1 MAIGKVRYD
10 VSIITDYDIFLL
22 KQGTHYSIYQKFGAH
37 VLEIDGKKGTFF
49 AVWAPNAKKVSVVGD
64 FNNWDALAHPLT
76 SRWDNSGV
84 WEGFVSGVNKWD
96 LYKYHIE
103 SNTNGHAYDKGDPVA
118 FAWEIAPRTASIVH
132 SPDYTWGDEVW
143 MANRYK
149 HTSLEKP
156 WSIYEV
162 HLGSWRRDWTTGNSL
177 SYRELAD
184 QLSGYVAE
192 MGFTAVEILPV
203 MEHPFYGSW
212 GYQTLGFFAPTSRYG
227 TPEDFMYLIDRLHQK
242 GIAVILDWVPSHFPG
257 DSYGLANFDG
267 TCLYEHSDPRKGFH
281 PDWGSYIFNYS
292 RNEVRSF
299 IISSA
304 IYWLDQYHA
313 DGLRIDAVASML
325 YLDYSRKNGEW
336 IPNVYGGKENLE
348 AISLLRDLNKEVYG
362 RFPDVQTMAEESTAW
377 PMVTKPVHVGGLGF
391 GMKWNMGWMHDIL
404 EYMRKE
410 PIFRSYHHNQLTFS
424 IWYAFSENFLL
435 ALSHDEVVH
444 GKGSLLDKMSG
455 DWWQKRANLR
465 LLYGF
470 MYTHPGKKLL
480 FMGSE
485 FGQGR
490 EWNHDDA
497 LDWNLLRYP
506 EHQGL
511 HKWTLDLNN
520 VLKNYPPLYEYDFDM
535 SGFEW
540 IDCGDWQ
547 QNIITFIRK
556 GKTQGEYVLVVCN
569 FTPIPRGH
577 YRVGVPEFG
586 FWREIL
592 NSDATIYGGSGM
604 GNSGGVSA
612 EPVSAHGRQASLPLC
627 IPPLSITLFYKNRVD
642 T

>member
-1 MAIGKVRYD
+1 MTIGKVRND
-10 VSIITDYDIFLL
+10 ISILTDYDIFLL

-37 VLEIDGKKGTFF
+37 ILEIDGKKGTYF
-49 AVWAPNAKKVSVVGD
+49 AVWAPNAKTVSVIGD
-64 FNNWDALAHPLT
+64 FNSWDEIAHPL
-76 SRWDNSGV
+76 SPRWDDSGV
-84 WEGFVSGVNKWD
+84 WEGFIPGVNKWD

-103 SNTNGHAYDKGDPVA
+103 SKINGYVADKGDPVA

-132 SPDYTWGDEVW
+132 SPEYVWEDEDW
-143 MANRYK
+143 MTNRYK
-149 HTSLEKP
+149 HTALDRP
-156 WSIYEV
+156 WSIYEL

-177 SYRELAD
+177 SYKELAD

-192 MGFTAVEILPV
+192 MGFTAVEFLPV

-227 TPEDFMYLIDRLHQK
+227 TPEEFMYLIDRLHQK

-257 DSYGLANFDG
+257 DEYGLANFDG
-267 TCLYEHSDPRKGFH
+267 TCLYEHSDPRKGYH

-313 DGLRIDAVASML
+313 DGLRVDAVASML
-325 YLDYSRKNGEW
+325 YLDYSRKDGEW
-336 IPNVYGGKENLE
+336 IPNVHGGRENLE

-362 RFPDVQTMAEESTAW
+362 RFPDVQTIAEESTAW
-377 PMVTKPVHVGGLGF
+377 PMVTKPVHLGGLGF

-404 EYMRKE
+404 NYLCKD

-435 ALSHDEVVH
+435 ALSHDEAVH

-465 LLYGF
+465 LLYGY

-511 HKWTLDLNN
+511 HKWMLDLNTA
-520 VLKNYPPLYEYDFDM
+520 LKNYPPLYECDFDV

-540 IDCGDWQ
+540 IECGDWQ
-547 QNIITFIRK
+547 QNIILFVRR
-556 GKTQGEYVLVVCN
+556 GKTPGEYVLAVCN
-569 FTPIPRGH
+569 FTPTPRGH

-586 FWREIL
+586 FWKEIL

-604 GNSGGVSA
+604 GNSGGMNA
-612 EPVSAHGRQASLPLC
+612 EPVAAHGRQASLPLC
-627 IPPLSITLFYKNRVD
+627 IPPLSITLFYKERE
-642 T
+642 

>member
-10 VSIITDYDIFLL
+10 ISIVTDYDIFLL

-37 VLEIDGKKGTFF
+37 IIEHDGEKGTYF
-49 AVWAPNAKKVSVVGD
+49 AVWAPNAKKVSVIGG
-64 FNNWDALAHPLT
+64 FNDWNIASHPLS
-76 SRWDNSGV
+76 SRWDDSGV
-84 WEGFVSGVNKWD
+84 WEGFIPGVGKWD

-103 SNTNGHAYDKGDPVA
+103 SNFNGYIADKGDPIA
-118 FAWEIAPRTASIVH
+118 FVWEIAPKTASIVH
-132 SPDYTWGDEVW
+132 PLDYTWKDGEW

-149 HTSLEKP
+149 YTALNKP

-177 SYRELAD
+177 SYKELAD

-192 MGFTAVEILPV
+192 MGFTAVEFLPV

-212 GYQTLGFFAPTSRYG
+212 GYQTLGFFSPTSRYG
-227 TPEDFMYLIDRLHQK
+227 TPEDFMYLVDRLHQR

-257 DSYGLANFDG
+257 DDYGLALFDG

-281 PDWGSYIFNYS
+281 PDWKSHIFNYS

-304 IYWLDQYHA
+304 VFWLDKYHA

-325 YLDYSRKNGEW
+325 YLNYSRKDGEW
-336 IPNVYGGKENLE
+336 IPNVHGGKENLE
-348 AISLLRDLNKEVYG
+348 AMSLLRDLNKEIYG
-362 RFPDVQTMAEESTAW
+362 RFPDVQTIAEESTAW

-391 GMKWNMGWMHDIL
+391 GMKWNMGWMNDIL
-404 EYMRKE
+404 GYMRKD
-410 PIFRSYHHNQLTFS
+410 PVHRSYLHNQLTFS

-435 ALSHDEVVH
+435 ALSHDEIVY

-470 MYTHPGKKLL
+470 MYAHPGKKLL
-480 FMGSE
+480 FMGAE

-490 EWNHDDA
+490 EWNHDGA
-497 LDWNLLRYP
+497 LEWNLLRYP
-506 EHQGL
+506 EHQEL
-511 HKWTLDLNN
+511 HKWMLDLNN
-520 VLKNYPPLYEYDFDM
+520 VLKEYPPLYECDFEQ

-547 QNIITFIRK
+547 QSIIMFIRK
-556 GKTQGEYVLVVCN
+556 SKTPGEYILAVCN

-577 YRVGVPEFG
+577 YRVGVPAFG
-586 FWREIL
+586 SWKEIL
-592 NSDATIYGGSGM
+592 NSNASIYGGSGM
-604 GNSGGVSA
+604 GNSGGMVA
-612 EPVSAHGRQASLPLC
+612 EPVPAHGNQFSLPLC
-627 IPPLSITLFYKNRVD
+627 IPPLSITLFYR
-642 T
+642 TPEQ

>member
-1 MAIGKVRYD
+1 MATKKVRHD
-10 VSIITDYDIFLL
+10 ISMITEYDIFLL
-22 KQGTHYSIYQKFGAH
+22 KQGTHYTMYQKFGAH
-37 VLEIDGKKGTFF
+37 VLEIDGNKGTFF
-49 AVWAPNAKKVSVVGD
+49 AVWAPNAKTVSVIGD
-64 FNNWDALAHPLT
+64 FNNWDKDAHPLAP
-76 SRWDNSGV
+76 RWDESGV
-84 WEGFVSGVNKWD
+84 WEGFICGVNKWD

-103 SNTNGHAYDKGDPVA
+103 SNVHNYVADKGDPIA

-132 SPDYTWGDEVW
+132 SPDYLWGDGEW
-143 MANRYK
+143 MANRHK
-149 HTSLEKP
+149 NTALDKP

-177 SYRELAD
+177 SYKELAD

-192 MGFTAVEILPV
+192 MGFTAVEFLPV

-212 GYQTLGFFAPTSRYG
+212 GYQTLGFFAPTARYG

-257 DSYGLANFDG
+257 DDYGLANFDG
-267 TCLYEHSDPRKGFH
+267 TCLYEHSDPRKGYH
-281 PDWGSYIFNYS
+281 PDWGSHVFNYA

-304 IYWLDQYHA
+304 IFWIDQYHI
-313 DGLRIDAVASML
+313 DGFRIDAVASML
-325 YLDYSRKNGEW
+325 YLDYSRKEGEW
-336 IPNVYGGKENLE
+336 IPNIYGGRENLE
-348 AISLLRDLNKEVYG
+348 AISLLRDLNKEIYG
-362 RFPDVQTMAEESTAW
+362 RFPDVQTIAEESTAW
-377 PMVTKPVHVGGLGF
+377 PMVTKPVHLGGLGF
-391 GMKWNMGWMHDIL
+391 GMKWNMGWMNDIL

-435 ALSHDEVVH
+435 SLSHDEVVY

-470 MYTHPGKKLL
+470 MYAHPGKKLL
-480 FMGSE
+480 FMGAE

-497 LDWNLLRYP
+497 LDWSVLRYP

-511 HKWTLDLNN
+511 HKWVLDLNYA
-520 VLKNYPPLYEYDFDM
+520 LKKYPPLYECDFDQ

-540 IDCGDWQ
+540 VDCGDWQ
-547 QNIITFIRK
+547 QSIIVFLRK
-556 GKTQGEYVLVVCN
+556 SKTPGEYVLAVCN
-569 FTPIPRGH
+569 FTPTPRPH

-586 FWREIL
+586 FWKEIL
-592 NSDATIYGGSGM
+592 NSDASVYSGSGM
-604 GNSGGVSA
+604 GNSGGLAA
-612 EPVSAHGRQASLPLC
+612 EAVPTHGRPASLPLN
-627 IPPLSITLFYKNRVD
+627 IPPLAITFFYKER
-642 T
+642 

>member
-1 MAIGKVRYD
+1 MATRKVRHD
-10 VSIITDYDIFLL
+10 ISIITEYDIFLL
-22 KQGTHYSIYQKFGAH
+22 KQGTHYTMYQKFGAH
-37 VLEIDGKKGTFF
+37 VLEVDGKKGTFF
-49 AVWAPNAKKVSVVGD
+49 AVWAPNAKKVSVIGD
-64 FNNWDALAHPLT
+64 FNNWDNDAHPLAP
-76 SRWDNSGV
+76 RWDESGV
-84 WEGFVSGVNKWD
+84 WEGFICGVNKWD
-96 LYKYHIE
+96 LYKYHVE
-103 SNTNGHAYDKGDPVA
+103 SHVNNYVADKGDPLA

-132 SPDYTWGDEVW
+132 SPDYVWEDGDW

-149 HTSLEKP
+149 YTALDKP

-177 SYRELAD
+177 SYKELAD

-192 MGFTAVEILPV
+192 MGFTAVEFMPV

-212 GYQTLGFFAPTSRYG
+212 GYQTLGFFAPTARYG

-257 DSYGLANFDG
+257 DDYGLATFDG
-267 TCLYEHSDPRKGFH
+267 TCLYEHSDPRKGYH
-281 PDWGSYIFNYS
+281 PDWGSHIFNYA

-304 IYWLDQYHA
+304 IFWFDQYHI
-313 DGLRIDAVASML
+313 DGFRIDAVASML
-325 YLDYSRKNGEW
+325 YLDYSRKEGEW
-336 IPNVYGGKENLE
+336 IPNIYGGRENLE
-348 AISLLRDLNKEVYG
+348 AISLLRDLNKEIYG
-362 RFPDVQTMAEESTAW
+362 RFPDVQTIAEESTAW

-391 GMKWNMGWMHDIL
+391 GMKWNMGWMNDIL

-435 ALSHDEVVH
+435 SLSHDEVVY

-455 DWWQKRANLR
+455 DWWQERANLR

-470 MYTHPGKKLL
+470 MFAHPGKKLL
-480 FMGSE
+480 FMGAE

-497 LDWNLLRYP
+497 LDWSLLRYP

-511 HKWTLDLNN
+511 HKWMLDLNYA
-520 VLKNYPPLYEYDFDM
+520 LKNYPPLYECDFDQ

-540 IDCGDWQ
+540 VDCGDWQ
-547 QNIITFIRK
+547 QSIIVFLRK
-556 GKTQGEYVLVVCN
+556 SKTPGEYVLAVCN
-569 FTPIPRGH
+569 FTPSPRGH

-586 FWREIL
+586 FWKEIL
-592 NSDATIYGGSGM
+592 NSDASVYSGSGM
-604 GNSGGVSA
+604 GNSGGLAA
-612 EPVSAHGRQASLPLC
+612 EAVPTHGRPASLPLC
-627 IPPLSITLFYKNRVD
+627 IPPLSITFFYKER
-642 T
+642 